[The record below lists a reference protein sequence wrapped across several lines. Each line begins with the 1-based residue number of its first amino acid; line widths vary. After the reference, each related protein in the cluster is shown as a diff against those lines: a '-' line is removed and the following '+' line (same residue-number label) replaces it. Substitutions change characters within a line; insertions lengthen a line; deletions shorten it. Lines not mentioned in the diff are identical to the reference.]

1 MGCEILTPAMC
12 CGDTCVFS
20 LRERLRARGRRAAEP
35 WPLPFWSSESMAL
48 AGRSGLCFAFFGAD
62 TELSPFHRLHP
73 ISFLNLQ
80 RVL

>member
-20 LRERLRARGRRAAEP
+20 LRGRLRARRGRAAEP
-35 WPLPFWSSESMAL
+35 WPLTSWSSEPMAL

-62 TELSPFHRLHP
+62 TVVPLSPATSH
-73 ISFLNLQ
+73 FLSESSEK
-80 RVL
+80 